1 MKIRISSLRRWHE
14 NYTVVSFVTRWSYF
28 ILVHREGFLRRSA
41 AWAPL
46 RGWTGVCPV
55 LREWAGRHSCMHRN
69 RMSKC
74 KEAGNGGPSVTRLS
88 LLCVSTHNFCS
99 SMAASFCKEPDIKQ
113 LHGRVFPTL
122 ATLAK
127 TYTGKSVTIL
137 TNVWHWNMNLMY
149 YSHITNYYFDLSS
162 YFKNLT
168 MD

>member
-14 NYTVVSFVTRWSYF
+14 NYTVISFVTRWSDF
-28 ILVHREGFLRRSA
+28 ILIHREGFLRSA

-46 RGWTGVCPV
+46 RGWTGVCLV
-55 LREWAGRHSCMHRN
+55 LREKAGRHSCMHRN
-69 RMSKC
+69 RMSKW

-99 SMAASFCKEPDIKQ
+99 SMAASFCKEPDIK
-113 LHGRVFPTL
+113 HCPTL

-137 TNVWHWNMNLMY
+137 INVWHWNMNLMY